1 MQEITEKD
9 IKQLK
14 ERYSNLYSI
23 KSVNFSIW
31 DEIARYCRIE
41 KRFVEDRRHETA
53 GYQLD
58 TGLADPTSLL
68 AINSSANNLYGILI
82 GDGDFFNLALS
93 EELKESLGAD
103 KDMVSDY
110 LKKVAKKVLREINKP
125 ESNFKQAVLEHLKDQ
140 QTFGTSGVGTFIS
153 NDYLAGRCNSI
164 FEFIP
169 FGVDNITIDEGRN
182 GKIDTIFVDYNWRI
196 NKIVK
201 SFCYE
206 DGKFN
211 EEKFN
216 RFPDK
221 LKSSFRDKPNDRYDL
236 QLAIVQN
243 DFFQKGVEGK
253 IGCKYVGVWYLKDEK
268 DFILDT
274 EYYQDN
280 PINIVRV
287 DKIRGELYGRADGT
301 KILSFIK
308 MLNYCMAD
316 AVEVIDKMVHPA
328 LAVVDGSLTGDKV
341 IDTSPNSATIVKL
354 PANGNQLPIFN
365 LQDIGD
371 PSGLLNILLPY
382 LRETIS
388 TAFKVD
394 ILLDNNNQQAKTATE
409 MIQRYNIRSKLLYSM
424 VYQQVNGLLLPLID
438 YCIKIMMQLNLLGKK
453 QEDPNIQEEDLII
466 PDVILDFIEKG
477 KDWYKV
483 EFKTEIAKMSK
494 SQELEDI
501 SQLLQLISGMAQFNP
516 EILQSVNWY
525 ELLSRCEY
533 LLNNGESYLIS
544 KNEYEEII
552 KNIQEAQGQAQIM
565 QGQLANSEMNKNNA
579 VANKDMQEAFNKS
592 MGY

>member
-1 MQEITEKD
+1 MKELTQKD

-14 ERYSNLYSI
+14 ERYKNLYSI

-58 TGLADPTSLL
+58 SGLADPSTLL

-82 GDGDFFNLALS
+82 GDGDFFNLTIS
-93 EELKESLGAD
+93 EELKEVAGIDEDAID
-103 KDMVSDY
+103 EY
-110 LKKVAKKVLREINKP
+110 LKRVAKKVLREINKP
-125 ESNFKQAVLEHLKDQ
+125 EANFKQAILEHLKDQ
-140 QTFGTSGVGTFIS
+140 QTFGTSGIGTFVS
-153 NDYLAGRCNSI
+153 NDYLANRSNSI
-164 FEFIP
+164 FEFLP

-182 GKIDTIFVDYNWRI
+182 GRIDTIFVDYNWRI
-196 NKIVK
+196 NKIIK
-201 SFCYE
+201 SFCCE
-206 DGKFN
+206 DGVLNK
-211 EEKFN
+211 EKFDKL
-216 RFPDK
+216 PDK
-221 LKSSFRDKPNDRYDL
+221 VKSSYKDKPNDRYDI

-243 DFFQKGVEGK
+243 DFFQQGVEGK
-253 IGCKYVGVWYLKDEK
+253 IGCRYIGIWYLKDES
-268 DFILDT
+268 DYILDI

-280 PINIVRV
+280 PINVVRV
-287 DKIRGELYGRADGT
+287 DKVRGELYGRADGT

-316 AVEVIDKMVHPA
+316 AVEVVDKMVHPA
-328 LAVVDGSLTGDKV
+328 LAIVDGSLTGDKI

-354 PANGNQLPIFN
+354 PANSNQLPIFN
-365 LQDIGD
+365 LQDLGD
-371 PSGLLNILLPY
+371 PSGLLQILLPY

-394 ILLDNNNQQAKTATE
+394 ILLDNNDQQAKTATE

-424 VYQQVNGLLLPLID
+424 VYQQVNGLLIPLIN
-438 YCIKIMMQLNLLGKK
+438 YCIKVMFNLGLLGVEEGTGA
-453 QEDPNIQEEDLII
+453 EDELVI
-466 PDVILDFIEKG
+466 PDIVLDFIRKG
-477 KDWYKV
+477 KDWFKI
-483 EFKTEIAKMSK
+483 EFKTEISKMAK

-501 SQLLQLISGMAQFNP
+501 AQLLQLIGGMAQFNP
-516 EILQSVNWY
+516 EILNSIDWY
-525 ELLSRCEY
+525 DMISRCEY
-533 LLNNGESYLIS
+533 LLSNGESYLIS
-544 KNEYEEII
+544 KNEYKKII
-552 KNIQEAQGQAQIM
+552 SSMQEAQAQANNL

-579 VANKDMQEAFNKS
+579 IANKDMQEAINKS